1 MDATNPPLD
10 QEELAANAAE
20 LTEHIHERAEYV
32 KAQQD
37 KVIENMELVK
47 KRATNAARR
56 CLEKRPPDLPTPQ
69 TAEELMQ
76 LVEKIAER
84 NRFYGVFLADYEKEA
99 ITKWHAF
106 VRAVKASKVEA

>member
-1 MDATNPPLD
+1 MDSVDSPVD
-10 QEELAANAAE
+10 QEKLAANAVE
-20 LTEHIHERAEYV
+20 LTDHIHERAEYV
-32 KAQQD
+32 KAQHA

-56 CLEKRPPDLPTPQ
+56 CLEKRPPDLPIPK

-84 NRFYGVFLADYEKEA
+84 NRFYRVFLADYEKEA
-99 ITKWHAF
+99 LTKWHAF
-106 VRAVKASKVEA
+106 VRAMKESKVEA

>member
-1 MDATNPPLD
+1 MDSTNPPVD
-10 QEELAANAAE
+10 QEKLAANAAE
-20 LTEHIHERAEYV
+20 LTDRIHERAEYV
-32 KAQQD
+32 KAQHD

-47 KRATNAARR
+47 NRASNAARR
-56 CLEKRPPDLPTPQ
+56 CLEKRPPDLPIPQ

-84 NRFYGVFLADYEKEA
+84 NRFYGVFLADYEKKA

-106 VRAVKASKVEA
+106 VRAMKESKVEA